1 MKNRITLKGITVSEL
16 QECSEKFGKDYLQIT
31 LKCNRFSKGKDL
43 LQIYFQRDMSG
54 LYLLKEGVKLK
65 LTGEICVHNYRDEIS
80 GKNHT
85 ITFVICKL
93 FSLDTST
100 EGNDGDADIN
110 DVKLEGT
117 ICKKPTF
124 RITKSGMAL
133 ATIILRV
140 DSTENISYIPCI
152 FWQKNANQIAELPA
166 GTTID
171 IIGRLQSRDYIK
183 KYNDREEVKTTYEV
197 SVGKITNV
205 IWND

>member
-1 MKNRITLKGITVSEL
+1 M
-16 QECSEKFGKDYLQIT
+16 
-31 LKCNRFSKGKDL
+31 
-43 LQIYFQRDMSG
+43 
-54 LYLLKEGVKLK
+54 
-65 LTGEICVHNYRDEIS
+65 
-80 GKNHT
+80 
-85 ITFVICKL
+85 
-93 FSLDTST
+93 
-100 EGNDGDADIN
+100 
-110 DVKLEGT
+110 KLEGT

-171 IIGRLQSRDYIK
+171 IIGRLQSRNYIK